1 MLNNELKYKTA
12 SYLIFVK
19 LVILFIVLI
28 NTSDSFSQGY
38 KSLIHGRQNITSF
51 NYEATASGLTC
62 GKSLP
67 YLTYL
72 NGKSYLDPNAGI
84 ETCSGT
90 SNGYY
95 GWTVYQPLGYSRWCG
110 HDKLALH
117 YDNNI
122 LDTRVETVN
131 YKSDG
136 QIRFITDVAIQKID
150 VTIKQQNF
158 FGNFSLFFEYGNW
171 TLTLKGIWPSCD
183 NYYSS
188 SSSFYQLG
196 CVLKTEGVF
205 GYGGIQSASGK
216 LDYNNSSTYTVS
228 AYSGTTA
235 NVNFFWNGDGGY
247 CNEVFDGGQ
256 MRYLIKS
263 KNGQSLNT
271 YSSWTPV
278 SISTNP
284 DAFRQFNRLIS
295 PASATME
302 VGDYTLQ
309 LEIKD
314 RFGNQYSTPD
324 FYVNVVPSCYSES
337 GVTFAFT
344 GAEEING
351 GYNGTNGGYKV
362 EKGVEYVVQLYNSVD
377 AVFPFFY
384 KEIENF
390 DQNYE
395 ILVDDGGTPPVSQ
408 NNTAIEFK
416 AAILSPHPDDYPG
429 KYKLKVHADIGSF
442 RIYVKKKDYL
452 GPYCYEY
459 KPINLFVGGS
469 NITRESPCLIQLP
482 ADFPEIFPELSS
494 GFARTQA
501 LSYFTYEVK
510 SQKGIIV
517 KPGVHLKDGAILQV
531 ETIPE
536 PEVPAEEV
544 ADNTKNWTQT
554 RIFDD
559 AGYVISESRQY
570 FNERGLPI
578 QNQYK
583 DLSRKVVM
591 ASEALYDKFG
601 RPAITTLPAP
611 VNVSTLTAAVD
622 QCGDYIQTGQDMYF
636 SYRDNFVTVAGNKF
650 SYSNFDQYTPE
661 GGAPVQKFSTPDLI
675 DSDTPGTLGWYY
687 SNLNAE
693 SSRTALEAEDKA
705 AMLEPLTPA
714 TIYPYARTIYQEDG
728 TNQIKGSTLPGDYH
742 HAGSGRYGETEILPL
757 NVQDVQIIDDYLE
770 VREKLFPGSVNL
782 PLADNCYKVVSKD
795 IEGKEIITYLDKGD
809 KVLISVDPAADI
821 KSYNIYDVP
830 GRLVCSVTP
839 MGVEYIKD
847 NPGYNF
853 SFVEKSIFV
862 YDHRGFLIEERIP
875 NTGTTRYMYRNDGLL
890 RFSQNA
896 EQAIDG
902 RFLYIHYDK
911 IGRPVET
918 GEYLPCTGC
927 PVFNSAALVN
937 ILENTET
944 NGGLSVNFGTRYDV
958 IKTVYDVPVAGTSI
972 GQAFLR
978 GKPSYTERVGETKS
992 WFSYDERGRT
1002 VSMARYY
1009 SGLGEKVIN
1018 YEYAANGNISLVAYQ
1033 DGQEDAFYHTYLYD
1047 ADARLKSVYLSKTAP
1062 QATEDGDLDFSN
1074 LSKRAEYHYY
1084 LHGPL
1089 KRVEY
1094 FRSVHV
1100 PEFIHYVTV
1109 RGVEFP
1115 VTIPEYTK
1123 TEGIQGIDYVY
1134 TAQGWLKSIN
1144 SHEKNT
1150 DPGKDENDLFGM
1162 SLHYY
1167 DNDYVK
1173 NGAGIS
1179 TVTFVGGNNYYN
1191 GLIKASC
1198 WFSDRPGFDSTVSD
1212 SYVYSYDNRYQLSQ
1226 ADFGTVSSGVY
1237 TQAVDDRYQEGELS
1251 YDKNGNIRSL
1261 KRRGSDGAILHD
1273 FVYWYS
1279 NNNQLSSINA
1289 HLVNPSYSSSYF
1301 YNSIGQ
1307 IRSLSFNDGSG
1318 NVSRS
1323 LTYNAA
1329 GLVKS
1334 ISGGGATIQIG
1345 YDEGGYRYKKSN
1357 SSYNTWYVRD
1367 AGGATLAVYD
1377 NNNTGSSVKL
1387 KEVPVYGSGRIGVYY
1402 PENDYALFELTDH
1415 LGNVRVVLN
1424 EEGEREAYSDYY
1436 PYGLAM
1442 SPSEVA
1448 PDNYRYGYQGQFAEK
1463 DEETGWNAFELRM
1476 YDPVIGRW
1484 LGPDP
1489 YRQFYSAYVGMGNNP
1504 VSGVDPDGGYSWF
1517 GAFWRSGFNT
1527 SNMDKFDGEWGYWK
1541 DADPNY
1547 PDGLRYLNTS
1557 DDLMLRGA
1565 NQGGS
1570 DGGLNWQGGWEAL
1583 VQAFV
1588 PFGSDIYPLSE
1599 EELKKQPITAVMPDL
1614 PIGPGG
1620 AVKVVKYAKN
1630 ARKVVVIGEDMVN
1643 RVIPYAK
1650 KINAT
1655 WFKPRSTNPANWMKN
1670 QVQWIRRQIADPRT
1684 TIIDIGPKGP
1694 VPTSKYY
1701 MKELE
1706 MLQK

>member
-1 MLNNELKYKTA
+1 MLNKVLAYKI
-12 SYLIFVK
+12 SGYWIFARFVT
-19 LVILFIVLI
+19 FIMLI
-28 NTSDSFSQGY
+28 NTIDSFSQGY
-38 KSLIHGRQNITSF
+38 KSLIHGRENINSF
-51 NYEATASGLTC
+51 NYEATASVLTC

-90 SNGYY
+90 SSGYY

-110 HDKLALH
+110 HDKLALS

-131 YKSDG
+131 YKNDG
-136 QIRFITDVAIQKID
+136 KFTFFTDVAIQKID

-171 TLTLKGIWPSCD
+171 TVKGILLSCE

-188 SSSFYQLG
+188 SSSYYQNG

-256 MRYLIKS
+256 MRYLIKT

-271 YSSWTPV
+271 YSSWTSV
-278 SISTNP
+278 SISTDP

-309 LEIKD
+309 MEIKD

-324 FYVNVVPSCYSES
+324 FYVNVVPSCYSET
-337 GVTFAFT
+337 GVTFAFP

-351 GYNGTNGGYKV
+351 GYNGANGGYKV
-362 EKGVEYVVQLYNSVD
+362 EKDVEYVVQLYNSVD

-395 ILVDDGGTPPVSQ
+395 ILVDDGGTPPVAQ
-408 NNTAIEFK
+408 NNTTIEFK
-416 AAILSPHPDDYPG
+416 AAILSPHPDNHPG
-429 KYKLKVHADIGSF
+429 KYKLKVHADIGSY

-494 GFARTQA
+494 GFARTMA
-501 LSYFTYEVK
+501 LSHFTYEVK
-510 SQKGIIV
+510 SHKGVIV
-517 KPGVHLKDGAILQV
+517 KPGVHLKEGAILQV

-544 ADNTKNWTQT
+544 ADKTKNWAQT

-559 AGYVISESRQY
+559 VGYVIGESRKY
-570 FNERGLPI
+570 FNEKGLPI

-601 RPAITTLPAP
+601 RPAIATLPAP
-611 VNVSTLTAAVD
+611 VNVSTLTDAVD

-636 SYRDNFVTVAGNKF
+636 SYMDNFVTVAGNKL
-650 SYSNFDQYTPE
+650 SYNNFDQYTPVGE
-661 GGAPVQKFSTPDLI
+661 APVQKFSTPDLI

-687 SNLNAE
+687 SNLNLE
-693 SSRTALEAEDKA
+693 SSRTVLEAEGKA

-714 TIYPYARTIYQEDG
+714 TIYPYVRTIYQEDG
-728 TNQIKGSTLPGDYH
+728 TNRIKGSTLPGDYH
-742 HAGSGRYGETEILPL
+742 HAGSGRYSETKALPL

-862 YDHRGFLIEERIP
+862 YDHRGFLVEERIP
-875 NTGTTRYMYRNDGLL
+875 NTGTTRYMYRNDGLP

-896 EQAIDG
+896 EQSIDG
-902 RFLYIHYDK
+902 RFSYIHYDK
-911 IGRPVET
+911 TGRPVET

-937 ILENTET
+937 ILENTES

-1009 SGLGEKVIN
+1009 PGLGEKVIN
-1018 YEYAANGNISLVAYQ
+1018 YEYATNGNISLVAYQ

-1062 QATEDGDLDFSN
+1062 QTTEDGYLDFST

-1094 FRSVHV
+1094 FQSVQM

-1115 VTIPEYTK
+1115 VTIPGYTK
-1123 TEGIQGIDYVY
+1123 TEVIQGIDYVY

-1179 TVTFVGGNNYYN
+1179 TVTFAGGNNYYN

-1198 WFSDRPGFDSTVSD
+1198 WFSDRPGFDSTVSN
-1212 SYVYSYDNRYQLSQ
+1212 SYVYNYDNRYQLSQ

-1237 TQAVDDRYQEGELS
+1237 TQAIDDRYQESDLS
-1251 YDKNGNIRSL
+1251 YDKNGNILSL
-1261 KRRGSDGAILHD
+1261 KRMGQNGAVLHNLTY
-1273 FVYWYS
+1273 FY
-1279 NNNQLSSINA
+1279 NNINQLSVINPGPIYPI
-1289 HLVNPSYSSSYF
+1289 PSYISSYS

-1307 IRSLSFNDGSG
+1307 VKTHSHSLGSG
-1318 NVSRS
+1318 YITKQLN
-1323 LTYNAA
+1323 YNSH

-1334 ISGGGATIQIG
+1334 ISGGGTSIQIG
-1345 YDEGGYRYKKSN
+1345 YDEAGLRYKKEN
-1357 SSYNTWYVRD
+1357 PSYSTWYVRD

-1377 NNNTGSSVKL
+1377 NNNVGSSIEL
-1387 KEVPVYGSGRIGVYY
+1387 KEIPVYGSGRIGVYY
-1402 PENDYALFELTDH
+1402 PESDYALFELTDH

-1436 PYGLAM
+1436 PYGLVM

-1463 DEETGWNAFELRM
+1463 DEETGWNTFELRM

-1504 VSGVDPDGGYSWF
+1504 VSGVDPDGGKVNPIYDTDGNFLGTDDRGLQGEAIVMDASEFTQGMSHADALAKGSLYSQNHSMNW
-1517 GAFWRSGFNT
+1517 
-1527 SNMDKFDGEWGYWK
+1527 
-1541 DADPNY
+1541 DAMIK
-1547 PDGLRYLNTS
+1547 LIRHF
-1557 DDLMLRGA
+1557 
-1565 NQGGS
+1565 Q
-1570 DGGLNWQGGWEAL
+1570 
-1583 VQAFV
+1583 
-1588 PFGSDIYPLSE
+1588 
-1599 EELKKQPITAVMPDL
+1599 DL
-1614 PIGPGG
+1614 PARPDWDGFITLDEANSWYREGKGQPLYVDASKIDLSPVRKTDFSNVGDSFYKNYAFTTNIATGLVYGNIKLTLINNNGNVKLGG
-1620 AVKVVKYAKN
+1620 A
-1630 ARKVVVIGEDMVN
+1630 
-1643 RVIPYAK
+1643 
-1650 KINAT
+1650 
-1655 WFKPRSTNPANWMKN
+1655 
-1670 QVQWIRRQIADPRT
+1670 
-1684 TIIDIGPKGP
+1684 KGLLDVSP
-1694 VPTSKYY
+1694 P
-1701 MKELE
+1701 
-1706 MLQK
+1706 